1 MKFKKPAKNITL
13 DKLAVMVGQGF
24 NDLTEGMNGKFN
36 KVDSRF
42 DKVENRLAKVEMNM
56 VSKEYLDEKLLS
68 LKGDLTILMRKEDIK
83 VRALVDLLVHK
94 RIINSEEAG
103 KILALEPFPQS

>member
-1 MKFKKPAKNITL
+1 MKFKKPAKNISL

-24 NDLTEGMNGKFN
+24 NSVTEDFNSLTEKMNG
-36 KVDSRF
+36 RF
-42 DKVENRLAKVEMNM
+42 DKVEGRLTKVEMNM

-83 VRALVDLLVHK
+83 VRALVDLLLHK
-94 RIINSEEAG
+94 RIINADEAG